1 MSEKVFELSIPADDE
16 GYIAFECP
24 YCGIRFK
31 LKAEEFKVSSII
43 DLYCPACGL
52 VNQIN
57 SFYTRAVIEKAEEIA
72 MNHAIDMINKMFK
85 DLERSTRSNKFIKF
99 KSNSIKKEYG
109 KELYENVDELE
120 ITELNCCS
128 KTVKVRLLDKYI
140 GVYCP
145 YCGGR

>member
-1 MSEKVFELSIPADDE
+1 MSEKIFELSIPADDE

-31 LKAEEFKVSSII
+31 LEVEEFKASSII
-43 DLYCPACGL
+43 DLYCPVCGL

-57 SFYTRAVIEKAEEIA
+57 SFYTREVIVKAEEIA
-72 MNHAIDMINKMFK
+72 MNYAIDMINKMLK
-85 DLERSTRSNKFIKF
+85 DLERGTRNNKFIKF
-99 KSNSIKKEYG
+99 KSNRIKKEYG

-128 KTVKVRLLDKYI
+128 KTVKVRLLDRYI
-140 GVYCP
+140 GIYCP

>member
-1 MSEKVFELSIPADDE
+1 MWIS
-16 GYIAFECP
+16 
-24 YCGIRFK
+24 
-31 LKAEEFKVSSII
+31 
-43 DLYCPACGL
+43 
-52 VNQIN
+52 NQIN
-57 SFYTRAVIEKAEEIA
+57 SFYTHEVIEKAEEIA

-85 DLERSTRSNKFIKF
+85 DLECSARSNKFIKF

-128 KTVKVRLLDKYI
+128 KTIKVRLLDKYI